1 MYLFVYLFASCSTLP
16 VSVSRVRKFPKD
28 SRCLESA
35 LKAILFL
42 SWLAIFLFLHANYL
56 ICFSNKCFVRGL
68 QVLNCDYESGNS
80 FVWGR
85 SLRPDQSILVNK
97 RLRCDCDTYGS
108 LGWTACLLGP
118 IIVNFIS
125 TKSHIISVSRLSDLE
140 RWAVWILLKKCL
152 NEGCRK
158 TLDMM

>member
-1 MYLFVYLFASCSTLP
+1 MILCTFRVNPRFASWSTLP
-16 VSVSRVRKFPKD
+16 VSVLRVRKFPKD
-28 SRCLESA
+28 FRCLESA

-42 SWLAIFLFLHANYL
+42 SWLATFLFLIANYL
-56 ICFSNKCFVRGL
+56 TCFSNKCFVRSL

-85 SLRPDQSILVNK
+85 NLRPDQSILVNK
-97 RLRCDCDTYGS
+97 TLRCNCDAYGS

-125 TKSHIISVSRLSDLE
+125 TASHKCVKIIRITEMSGLE
-140 RWAVWILLKKCL
+140 CVWTKDVI
-152 NEGCRK
+152 K
-158 TLDMM
+158 TLDMT